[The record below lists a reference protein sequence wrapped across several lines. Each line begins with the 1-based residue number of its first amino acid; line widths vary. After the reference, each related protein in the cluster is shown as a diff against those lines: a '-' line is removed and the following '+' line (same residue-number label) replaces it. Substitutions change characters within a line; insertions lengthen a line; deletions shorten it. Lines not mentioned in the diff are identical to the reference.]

1 MEIVEK
7 TKETAMSVFPRS
19 ALVAQLGLTDADL
32 PSALVAWFL
41 AGSVLVVIGLS
52 LFLMGVDLGI
62 SRVGER
68 CGAALT
74 ARKSAALM
82 AAVAFAIGVV
92 VTAAEPDIQVF
103 GGQVAGAFSNIAKGD
118 VVFSI
123 SIGVGVFLSL
133 GVLRTVLG
141 VPLKAA
147 LLVFYATA
155 LAMLAF
161 SPRAMAGVAFD
172 SGGATT
178 GPLTVPFILALGLG
192 VSAVRADRDGGFGL
206 TGIAS
211 AGPLVAMLTYAM
223 LKGDA
228 ADAAAETSE
237 AGAAVAAAT
246 FGLNAKV
253 AADALHDVA
262 VSVLPLYAM
271 AWLMQIFLIRMTRRQ
286 MARVTVGFAEAAI
299 GLFVF
304 LLGVHC
310 GFGEAGLELGLSL
323 GGKMASGGAAWFAGV
338 LAIALFTGAVVVCA
352 EPAVWVLGD
361 QVEQASGGM
370 VRRKALLAFLAG
382 ATALAVALAVARSAC
397 GFALAWILVP
407 GYALA
412 LAMMAFCPN
421 IFTGIAFDSGG
432 VASGPLTTTFVLS
445 FTLGVAQGCGRGGDA
460 FGVVALVAMM
470 PLVAIQ
476 AMGIAIEARRR
487 RAAREGEVAR

>member
-7 TKETAMSVFPRS
+7 TKETAISVFPIS
-19 ALVAQLGLTDADL
+19 ALVALLGLTVADL
-32 PSALVAWFL
+32 PHALVAWFL

-74 ARKSAALM
+74 ARKSALLM

-123 SIGVGVFLSL
+123 SMGVGVFLSL

-147 LLVFYATA
+147 LLVFYAAA

-211 AGPLVAMLTYAM
+211 AGPLVAMLAYAM

-228 ADAAAETSE
+228 AEAAAESSG
-237 AGAAVAAAT
+237 AGASAAAT

-323 GGKMASGGAAWFAGV
+323 GGKMASGGTAWCAGV

-370 VRRKALLAFLAG
+370 VRRKALLAFLAA
-382 ATALAVALAVARSAC
+382 ATALAVALAVVRSAC

>member
-7 TKETAMSVFPRS
+7 TKETAMSVFPIS
-19 ALVAQLGLTDADL
+19 ALVALLGLTVADL

-211 AGPLVAMLTYAM
+211 AGPLVAMLAYAM

-228 ADAAAETSE
+228 AEAAAESSG
-237 AGAAVAAAT
+237 AGAAAAAT
-246 FGLNAKV
+246 FGLNAEV
-253 AADALHDVA
+253 AAEALRDVA

-286 MARVTVGFAEAAI
+286 MARVTVGFAEAAF

-323 GGKMASGGAAWFAGV
+323 GGKIASGGAAWFAGV

>member
-7 TKETAMSVFPRS
+7 TKETAMSVFPIS
-19 ALVAQLGLTDADL
+19 ALVALLGLTVADL

-74 ARKSAALM
+74 ARKSALLM

-123 SIGVGVFLSL
+123 SMGVGVFLSL

-147 LLVFYATA
+147 LLVFYAAA

-211 AGPLVAMLTYAM
+211 AGPLVAMLAYAM

-228 ADAAAETSE
+228 AEAAAESSG
-237 AGAAVAAAT
+237 AGAAAAAT
-246 FGLNAKV
+246 FGLNAEV
-253 AADALHDVA
+253 AAEALRDVA

-323 GGKMASGGAAWFAGV
+323 GGKIASGGAAWFAGV

-370 VRRKALLAFLAG
+370 VRRKALLAFLAA
-382 ATALAVALAVARSAC
+382 ATALAVALAVVRSAC

-487 RAAREGEVAR
+487 RAAREGEVAL

>member
-1 MEIVEK
+1 
-7 TKETAMSVFPRS
+7 MSVFPIS
-19 ALVAQLGLTDADL
+19 ALVAVLGLTVAEL
-32 PSALVAWFL
+32 PRALVAWFL

-52 LFLMGVDLGI
+52 LFLLGVDLGI

-74 ARKSAALM
+74 ARRSAALM
-82 AAVAFAIGVV
+82 AAVAFAIGMI

-103 GGQVAGAFSNIAKGD
+103 GGQVASAFADVPKGD
-118 VVFSI
+118 VVLSI
-123 SIGVGVFLSL
+123 SLGVGVFLSM

-141 VPLKAA
+141 VPLKWT
-147 LLVFYATA
+147 LLLFYSAA

-161 SPRAMAGVAFD
+161 SPRGMAGVAFD

-211 AGPLVAMLTYAM
+211 AGPLVAMLAYAM
-223 LKGDA
+223 LHGGSEA
-228 ADAAAETSE
+228 ASADAASE
-237 AGAAVAAAT
+237 VGAVAHAA
-246 FGLNAKV
+246 FGLS
-253 AADALHDVA
+253 AAAAAEALRDVA

-271 AWLMQIFLIRMTRRQ
+271 AWLMQIFLIRMTGRQ
-286 MARVTVGFAEAAI
+286 MARVSVGFAEAAA

-304 LLGVHC
+304 LLGVRC
-310 GFGEAGLELGLSL
+310 GFGEAGLELGRAL
-323 GGKMASGGAAWFAGV
+323 GGRMALGGAAWFAAV
-338 LAIALFTGAVVVCA
+338 VAIALFTGAVVVCA

-370 VRRKALLAFLAG
+370 VRRKTLLVFLAS
-382 ATALAVALAVARSAC
+382 ATALAVALAVVRSAC
-397 GFALAWILVP
+397 GFALPWMLVP

-421 IFTGIAFDSGG
+421 VFTGIAFDSGG

-445 FTLGVAQGCGRGGDA
+445 FTLGVAEGCGRGGDA

-476 AMGIAIEARRR
+476 AMGIAIERARRR
-487 RAAREGEVAR
+487 ALSGEDAK

>member
-7 TKETAMSVFPRS
+7 TKETAMSVFPIS
-19 ALVAQLGLTDADL
+19 ALVALLGLTVADL

-211 AGPLVAMLTYAM
+211 AGPLVAMLAYAM

-228 ADAAAETSE
+228 AEAAAESSG
-237 AGAAVAAAT
+237 AGAAAAAT
-246 FGLNAKV
+246 FGLNAEV
-253 AADALHDVA
+253 AAEALRDVA

>member
-1 MEIVEK
+1 
-7 TKETAMSVFPRS
+7 MSVFPIS
-19 ALVAQLGLTDADL
+19 ALVAVLGLTVASL
-32 PSALVAWFL
+32 PRALVAWFL
-41 AGSVLVVIGLS
+41 CGSVLVIVGLS

-74 ARKSAALM
+74 ARRSAALM
-82 AAVAFAIGVV
+82 ASVAFAIGVI

-103 GGQVAGAFSNIAKGD
+103 GSQVANAFADVAKNA
-118 VVFSI
+118 VVLSI
-123 SIGVGVFLSL
+123 SLGVGVFLSL

-141 VPLKAA
+141 VPLKWT
-147 LLVFYATA
+147 LLLFYSGA
-155 LAMLAF
+155 LALLAF
-161 SPRAMAGVAFD
+161 SPRAMASVAFD

-211 AGPLVAMLTYAM
+211 AGPLVAMLAYAM
-223 LKGDA
+223 MHGEPASASATNA
-228 ADAAAETSE
+228 ATAAAH
-237 AGAAVAAAT
+237 AA
-246 FGLNAKV
+246 FGLNAEVV
-253 AADALHDVA
+253 AETLRDVA

-271 AWLMQIFLIRMTRRQ
+271 AWLMQVFLIRMTGRQ
-286 MARVTVGFAEAAI
+286 MARVSVGFAEAAV

-304 LLGVHC
+304 LLGVRC
-310 GFGEAGLELGLSL
+310 GFGEAGLELGQAL
-323 GGKMASGGAAWFAGV
+323 GGQMAAGGAAWFAAV
-338 LAIALFTGAVVVCA
+338 AAIAMFTGAVVVCA

-370 VRRKALLAFLAG
+370 VRRKTLLVFLAA
-382 ATALAVALAVARSAC
+382 ATALAVALAVVRSAC
-397 GFALAWILVP
+397 GFALPWILVP
-407 GYALA
+407 GYVLA
-412 LAMMAFCPN
+412 LAMMPFCPN
-421 IFTGIAFDSGG
+421 VFTGIAFDSGG

-445 FTLGVAQGCGRGGDA
+445 FTLGVAEGCGRGGDA

-476 AMGIAIEARRR
+476 AMGIAIKRARR
-487 RAAREGEVAR
+487 RAAAQEDAR

>member
-7 TKETAMSVFPRS
+7 TKETAMSVFPIS
-19 ALVAQLGLTDADL
+19 ALVALLGLTVADL

-147 LLVFYATA
+147 LLVFYAAA

-211 AGPLVAMLTYAM
+211 AGPLVAMLAYAM
-223 LKGDA
+223 LKRDA
-228 ADAAAETSE
+228 AEVAAETSE
-237 AGAAVAAAT
+237 AGAAAAAAT

-323 GGKMASGGAAWFAGV
+323 GGKIASGGAAWFAGV

-370 VRRKALLAFLAG
+370 VRRKALFAFLAG
-382 ATALAVALAVARSAC
+382 ATALAVALAVVRSAC

-487 RAAREGEVAR
+487 SAAREGEVAL

>member
-1 MEIVEK
+1 
-7 TKETAMSVFPRS
+7 MSVFPIS
-19 ALVAQLGLTDADL
+19 ALVALLGLTVADL

-74 ARKSAALM
+74 ARKSALLM

-228 ADAAAETSE
+228 AEAAAESSG
-237 AGAAVAAAT
+237 AGAAAAAT
-246 FGLNAKV
+246 FGLNAEV

-323 GGKMASGGAAWFAGV
+323 GGKIASGGAAWFAGV

-370 VRRKALLAFLAG
+370 VRRKALLAFLAA
-382 ATALAVALAVARSAC
+382 ATALAVALAVVRSAC

-487 RAAREGEVAR
+487 RAAREGEVAL